1 MITWT
6 IGSGGLLGGAFDRLR
21 PVRFAAEAV
30 PWNEP
35 ARAADTLTAD
45 LDRFVDESAGEPWS
59 IAWMAGSATVSST
72 PEQAAVEHDTLSAV
86 LQALR
91 RRPPSGS
98 GAFFL
103 TSSAGGVYAGSAH
116 PPFSDT
122 TPPVAVSAY
131 GALKLNQEQVAV
143 TTLAGTCPVVI
154 GRFSNIYGPGQN
166 LKKLQ
171 GLISRLAQA
180 AATQNPLNIFVSLDT
195 LRDYIYVDDAA
206 QRAAFWLDEATVR
219 QPSEAHTTVI
229 ASGESVTV
237 GQLIRT
243 MHLVTKRRIPT
254 ALGSHASARD
264 QVLDLRLVP
273 TGADA
278 LVDLAL
284 TPLPAGAKRTYLD
297 ILERLQATDLTGL
310 TSGR

>member
-1 MITWT
+1 M
-6 IGSGGLLGGAFDRLR
+6 
-21 PVRFAAEAV
+21 
-30 PWNEP
+30 
-35 ARAADTLTAD
+35 
-45 LDRFVDESAGEPWS
+45 
-59 IAWMAGSATVSST
+59 
-72 PEQAAVEHDTLSAV
+72 
-86 LQALR
+86 
-91 RRPPSGS
+91 
-98 GAFFL
+98 
-103 TSSAGGVYAGSAH
+103 
-116 PPFSDT
+116 
-122 TPPVAVSAY
+122 
-131 GALKLNQEQVAV
+131 AV

-206 QRAAFWLDEATVR
+206 ERAAFWLDEATAQ
-219 QPSEAHTTVI
+219 QPSEALTTVI

-273 TGADA
+273 TGADG
-278 LVDLAL
+278 LVELPL

-310 TSGR
+310 TSAR

>member
-6 IGSGGLLGGAFDRLR
+6 IGSGGLLGGALDRLR
-21 PVRFAAEAV
+21 PHRFAAEAV
-30 PWNEP
+30 PWDNP
-35 ARAADTLTAD
+35 AAAAAVLTSD
-45 LDRFVDESAGEPWS
+45 LARFVDEGAGEPWS

-72 PEQAAVEHDTLSAV
+72 PEQAAAEHDTLSAL

-91 RRPPSGS
+91 QRPPMGT

-116 PPFSDT
+116 PPFTDAT
-122 TPPVAVSAY
+122 APIAVSAY

-143 TTLAGTCPVVI
+143 TTLSDTCPVVI

-166 LKKLQ
+166 LQKLQ

-180 AATQNPLNIFVSLDT
+180 AATQTPLNIFVSLDT

-206 QRAAFWLDEATVR
+206 ERAAFWLDEATTR
-219 QPSEAHTTVI
+219 QPSDAHTTVI

-273 TGADA
+273 TDAGA
-278 LVDLAL
+278 LVGLPL

-297 ILERLQATDLTGL
+297 ILERLQASDVTGS
-310 TSGR
+310 TSPR